1 MSSADRAL
9 GIWGRLH
16 WVGLAALVAALGLCL
31 MPGVADA
38 KKKKKDTVKVAT
50 YNLYLGS
57 DLTQAVAAASE
68 GAGVDTARQVRPSG

>member
-38 KKKKKDTVKVAT
+38 KKKKDTVKVAT

-57 DLTQAVAAASE
+57 DLTQAVAAAR
-68 GAGVDTARQVRPSG
+68 GGVRASTPRQVRPSG